1 MPFINGR
8 YYVNPIMGEALEAAR
23 EAEAALAALE
33 TRARQNSG
41 SDANNGAGSRGGF
54 DDEPGAQGASIG
66 DGPIHRV
73 EIEAAELVPSHSGRA
88 THGYVAR
95 VHRSSADGAP
105 PKSAVPAAGPA
116 RAASNGGVAGRGGT
130 NTSGHAETHVFADH
144 RDLLSFL
151 REELGKDHSRS

>member
-33 TRARQNSG
+33 NRARQNAGEDAAGGEGDDGSSG
-41 SDANNGAGSRGGF
+41 GSNGGRAAINS
-54 DDEPGAQGASIG
+54 

-88 THGYVAR
+88 ARGYVAR
-95 VHRSSADGAP
+95 VHRQPTGSARQNH
-105 PKSAVPAAGPA
+105 AAGLAP
-116 RAASNGGVAGRGGT
+116 RAVGAAG
-130 NTSGHAETHVFADH
+130 HDDTHVFADH
-144 RDLLSFL
+144 RDLVSFL
-151 REELGKDHSRS
+151 QGELARDSHPGDAPKRTA